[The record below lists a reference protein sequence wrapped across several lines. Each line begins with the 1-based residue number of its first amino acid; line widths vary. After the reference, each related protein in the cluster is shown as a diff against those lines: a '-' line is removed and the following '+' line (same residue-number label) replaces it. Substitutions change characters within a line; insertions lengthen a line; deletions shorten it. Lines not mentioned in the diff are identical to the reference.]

1 MRAGSYAIPNP
12 SLAYRPIVSARA
24 ETMGRYTGGTR
35 RTRGTAEMG
44 QARGPHTGR
53 KHDRMA
59 ADTDIAA
66 AAALLA
72 DPTRAGFLIALS
84 DGRALPAGELARRGR
99 VAPST
104 ASAHLAK
111 LVEQGLLS
119 VETCGRHRYFRL
131 ATPALVR
138 ALEALAVIAP
148 PAPVRSLHES
158 EVAVAVRFART
169 CYDHLAGTLG
179 VAMTEALIARG
190 ILAEIEDG
198 YDMTPAGVRSLQEFG
213 VDVGSARRRRR
224 LFAPHCLDWSERRH
238 HVAGALGSAL
248 AGHLFEVGWIVRAPT
263 SRAVWVTPTGR
274 VGLSDWLGVRL

>member
-1 MRAGSYAIPNP
+1 
-12 SLAYRPIVSARA
+12 
-24 ETMGRYTGGTR
+24 
-35 RTRGTAEMG
+35 MG

-53 KHDRMA
+53 GHDRMA
-59 ADTDIAA
+59 AETNIAA
-66 AAALLA
+66 VATLLA

-84 DGRALPAGELARRGR
+84 DGRALPAGELARRGG
-99 VAPST
+99 VTPST
-104 ASAHLAK
+104 ASAHLTK

-119 VETCGRHRYFRL
+119 AENCGRHRYFRL

-158 EVAVAVRFART
+158 EAAVAVRFARI

-179 VAMTEALIARG
+179 VAVTEALVAYD

-198 YDMTPAGVRSLQEFG
+198 YAVTPAGVQRLQEFG

-224 LFAPHCLDWSERRH
+224 FFAPQCLDWSERRH

-248 AGHLFEVGWIVRAPT
+248 AGHLFEIGWIVRAPI

-274 VGLSDWLGVRL
+274 VGLSDWLDVRL